1 MRKAAATLC
10 ALALLAAG
18 CGSSQRAQAPPRVSL
33 DGPFGKGASQVWVFK
48 PSGRPKSV
56 VVFVHG
62 LGSHELTPQ
71 NHRPWL
77 EHLARRGSAV
87 LYPRYERNAG
97 DRDAVLH
104 ILAGVRAGLARLG
117 SPDVPLVAIGYSRG
131 GELVAD
137 YAAVARAAGVPAAA
151 VVSVFPAA
159 VDPADP
165 PLDLRGIDPAALVTI
180 LFGDRAEV
188 VGGGGAR
195 ELLARLRQAGFPP
208 ERVSVVPVRS
218 HGGFVASHLA
228 PLDTSPAAKDAFWR
242 PADELVA
249 RVRANAAG

>member
-1 MRKAAATLC
+1 LRHAAAILF
-10 ALALLAAG
+10 ALLLLAAG
-18 CGSSQRAQAPPRVSL
+18 CGSSERAQAPPRVSL
-33 DGPFGKGASQVWVFK
+33 NGPFGKGASQVWIFR
-48 PSGRPKSV
+48 PSGKPRSLF
-56 VVFVHG
+56 VFIHG

-87 LYPRYERNAG
+87 LYPRYEQRAG

-104 ILAGVRAGLARLG
+104 VLAGIRIGMKRLG

-137 YAAVARAAGVPAAA
+137 YAAVARAAGPPAAA

-180 LFGDRAEV
+180 LVGDRDEV

-195 ELLARLRQAGFPP
+195 QLLARLQQAGFPP
-208 ERVSVVPVRS
+208 ERITINPVRS

-228 PLDTSPAAKDAFWR
+228 PLGTSPAARDAFWR

-249 RVRANAAG
+249 RVRANAG

>member
-1 MRKAAATLC
+1 MRKAAGILF
-10 ALALLAAG
+10 ALALLASA
-18 CGSSQRAQAPPRVSL
+18 CGSSERAQAPPRIAVE
-33 DGPFGKGASQVWVFK
+33 GPLGKGASQVWLFK
-48 PSGRPKSV
+48 PAGRPKSL

-62 LGSHELTPQ
+62 LGSRELTPQ

-87 LYPRYERNAG
+87 LYPRYEQNAG

-104 ILAGVRAGLARLG
+104 ILAGIRTGLKRLG

-137 YAAVARAAGVPAAA
+137 YAAVARGAGPAAA
-151 VVSVFPAA
+151 AVLSVFPAA
-159 VDPADP
+159 LDPADP
-165 PLDLRGIDPAALVTI
+165 PLDLRGIGPSSLVTI
-180 LFGDRAEV
+180 LVGDRDEV

-195 ELLARLRQAGFPP
+195 QLLARLAQAGFPP
-208 ERVSVVPVRS
+208 ERVTVVPVRS
-218 HGGFVASHLA
+218 LGGFVASHLA
-228 PLDTSPAAKDAFWR
+228 PLDTSPTAKDAFWK

>member
-1 MRKAAATLC
+1 LRKAAAILF
-10 ALALLAAG
+10 ALALLASG
-18 CGSSQRAQAPPRVSL
+18 CGSSKRAQAPPRIAPE
-33 DGPFGKGASQVWVFK
+33 GPFGKGASQVWLFRPQGK
-48 PSGRPKSV
+48 PRSL

-62 LGSHELTPQ
+62 LGSRELTPQ

-87 LYPRYERNAG
+87 LYPRYEQRAG

-104 ILAGVRAGLARLG
+104 ILAGVRTGLAKLG

-137 YAAVARAAGVPAAA
+137 YAAVARAAGPSTAG
-151 VVSVFPAA
+151 VVSVFPAS

-180 LFGDRAEV
+180 LVGDRDEV
-188 VGGGGAR
+188 VGGAGAR
-195 ELLARLRQAGFPP
+195 QLLARLQQAGFPP
-208 ERVSVVPVRS
+208 ERVTIDPVRS

-228 PLDTSPAAKDAFWR
+228 PLDTSPAARAAFWR

-249 RVRANAAG
+249 RVRANAG